1 MIVAAAG
8 ELQGA
13 VPQLSSCWP
22 LFPGLLKGIKRCF
35 PWKSRI
41 SSLDSAAFSSRV
53 KKKIKYVGI
62 KHTVE
67 KNGKKWEAGSA
78 LAELEE
84 SCPHSQ
90 SQLGSVQG
98 GRTWLIFIKKI
109 NSFLNRKKNAK
120 LSPACGY
127 AFIKGGPFHL
137 VYILYVHIIK
147 KVFLSLCVFVCV
159 CRFINLIN

>member
-22 LFPGLLKGIKRCF
+22 LFPGLLKGIKRSF

-53 KKKIKYVGI
+53 KKK
-62 KHTVE
+62 
-67 KNGKKWEAGSA
+67 KNLCWYKTHRGKKWKKMGGWKCPGRAGGKLPSLPIPA
-78 LAELEE
+78 GFCA
-84 SCPHSQ
+84 
-90 SQLGSVQG
+90 
-98 GRTWLIFIKKI
+98 GRQNLTHFYKKNKFIFKQE
-109 NSFLNRKKNAK
+109 KNAK

-147 KVFLSLCVFVCV
+147 KVFLSLCVCL